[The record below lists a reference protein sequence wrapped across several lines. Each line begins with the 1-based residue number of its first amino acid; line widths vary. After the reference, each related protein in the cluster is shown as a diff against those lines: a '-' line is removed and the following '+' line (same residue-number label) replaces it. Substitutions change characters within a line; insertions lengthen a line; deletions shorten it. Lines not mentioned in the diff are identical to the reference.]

1 MTRMTCPD
9 KGASFSRTILK
20 VLRLGERLRH
30 LPWRDHPP
38 PGAVARVEEFPAAG
52 VANLEAPGVHSAE
65 HSNWKSSRHFWVA
78 TWSCS
83 THGGAVRFGVSIS
96 NRTPIRQVSAWGL
109 DQFKFSRSRLGTAR
123 LGSFEQCWVAG
134 YIFDPKLSHHPLH
147 ILGAEANSIRMFVAE
162 LTRARDPRIW
172 VARIWHKGRGSRLMN
187 DALRSNIE
195 LVPSN

>member
-1 MTRMTCPD
+1 MRSLLLPHDPGRSALGRTPVPS
-9 KGASFSRTILK
+9 SFA
-20 VLRLGERLRH
+20 
-30 LPWRDHPP
+30 RDRPP
-38 PGAVARVEEFPAAG
+38 PGVVARVEEFPAAG
-52 VANLEAPGVHSAE
+52 VPNLEAPGFILPIGIRTVKAL
-65 HSNWKSSRHFWVA
+65 A
-78 TWSCS
+78 TFGLQHGSCA
-83 THGGAVRFGVSIS
+83 THGSAVRFGVSIS

-109 DQFKFSRSRLGTAR
+109 DQFKFSRSGLGTAR
-123 LGSFEQCWVAG
+123 LGGFEQCWVAG